1 MGVIARMD
9 NCLNGLQGRLD
20 EVNGKLD
27 KLDTDELELIE
38 ERDRT
43 SGIDDEILELRKQ
56 LREINKELGM

>member
-1 MGVIARMD
+1 M
-9 NCLNGLQGRLD
+9 
-20 EVNGKLD
+20 
-27 KLDTDELELIE
+27 IE